1 MALDYGERRIG
12 VAITDPTGT
21 LAQPLE
27 TLVRERS
34 GDAAMLKR
42 IARLVAEYEVNRI
55 VVGLPLRLDGTSGTQ
70 AQRARRFGGRVAKL
84 TGVAVDY
91 LDERLTSVE
100 ARRALR
106 DAGVPAR
113 KQKGRVDPI
122 AAALVLR
129 TWLERESA
137 P

>member
-21 LAQPLE
+21 LALPLE

-34 GDAAMLKR
+34 GDAAALKR
-42 IARLVAEYEVNRI
+42 IARLVADYEVNRV

-70 AQRARRFGGRVAKL
+70 AQRARRFGEHVAEL
-84 TGVAVDY
+84 TGVTVDY

-122 AAALVLR
+122 AASLVLR
-129 TWLERESA
+129 TWLDRESA

>member
-42 IARLVAEYEVNRI
+42 IARRVAEYEVNRI

-70 AQRARRFGGRVAKL
+70 AQRARRFGGRVAEL
-84 TGVAVDY
+84 TGVAVDD